1 MPFITDD
8 GRPLDELALAQRP
21 ADGYRFEL
29 RAPFVYVDPV
39 SGRRYPVPAQPGQ
52 RVETDLASVPTLVW
66 SFIAS
71 YGRQS
76 APAVMHDVY
85 AAPADDPS
93 SPDRRQELLRRREVD
108 RVFRTALREQGVP
121 RLRASLMWAWVAAD
135 RERGLAGVA
144 GAVFYVQA
152 ILGAIVVVAASVLAF
167 WNLAWLVLAV
177 APAVAAVPWWRL
189 APLMLLLNYSG
200 AVLSPLVVLQVLAVV
215 PFRLIEAII
224 ELVTGGDP
232 RSVIRPTVIS
242 GDPDPAGGP
251 ETYR

>member
-1 MPFITDD
+1 MPFLTDD
-8 GRPLDELALAQRP
+8 ERPLDELALAQRP

-29 RAPFVYVDPV
+29 REPFVYVDPV
-39 SGRRYPVPAQPGQ
+39 SRRRYPVPEHAGQ

-66 SFIAS
+66 AFIAS

-85 AAPADDPS
+85 AAPADDPT
-93 SPDRRQELLRRREVD
+93 SPDRRAELARRREVD

-121 RLRASLMWAWVAAD
+121 LLRSSLMWAWVSAD
-135 RERGLAGVA
+135 RERALAGVA
-144 GAVFYVQA
+144 GAVFFVQA

-167 WNLAWLVLAV
+167 WNIGWLVLAV
-177 APAVAAVPWWRL
+177 LPAIAALPWWRL

-215 PFRLIEAII
+215 PFRIIEAIVEI
-224 ELVTGGDP
+224 VTGGDP
-232 RSVIRPTVIS
+232 RSVLRPTVR
-242 GDPDPAGGP
+242 GGLRR
-251 ETYR
+251 ER

>member
-1 MPFITDD
+1 MPFLTDD
-8 GRPLDELALAQRP
+8 GHPLDELALAQRP

-29 RAPFVYVDPV
+29 REPFVYVDPA
-39 SGRRYPVPAQPGQ
+39 SGRRYPVPEQSGQ

-66 SFIAS
+66 AFIAS

-85 AAPADDPS
+85 AAPTDEPVT
-93 SPDRRQELLRRREVD
+93 PDRRAELERRREVD

-121 RLRASLMWAWVAAD
+121 LLRSTLMWAWVSAD

-144 GAVFYVQA
+144 GAVFVWQA

-167 WNLAWLVLAV
+167 WNIGWLVLAV
-177 APAVAAVPWWRL
+177 LPAIAAVPWWRL

-200 AVLSPLVVLQVLAVV
+200 AVLSPLVVLQLLAVA
-215 PFRLIEAII
+215 PFRLIEVIV

-232 RSVIRPTVIS
+232 GSVVRPTAVGRS
-242 GDPDPAGGP
+242 G
-251 ETYR
+251 RRR